1 MLSGLP
7 ADMLVGPRA
16 CAKSTTAPAWCQPK
30 GWEHE
35 ADIVLEYPD
44 GSVVGIEV
52 KATAS
57 PSFADARHLA
67 WLRDSLGGLF
77 AAGVVFH
84 TGPRGFRL
92 GDRIAALPISA
103 LWS

>member
-1 MLSGLP
+1 MLHC
-7 ADMLVGPRA
+7 R
-16 CAKSTTAPAWCQPK
+16 TK
-30 GWEHE
+30 GGEHE
-35 ADIVLEYPD
+35 VDIVLEYPD